1 MAYWGGVVES
11 MAYLEMC
18 QTPQTNQHRFAA
30 SHATRTSA
38 WTSCSAPAK
47 ALFRGRTSLRAYR
60 KPSGKG
66 AAGSGGRPTT
76 GTGRAPPR
84 LTSRRTAATIWRA
97 ARRAA
102 REQRATRAASANSQ
116 NGAASATQRSG
127 AASGGGTAPSA
138 LAPSRRQRR
147 RKACQS
153 VCAITDAFG
162 CGAAA
167 RAPRTETSL
176 LPLVQMSLS
185 MNVSAAGQLCGYSLG
200 CP

>member
-1 MAYWGGVVES
+1 MASGRWRS
-11 MAYLEMC
+11 AAS
-18 QTPQTNQHRFAA
+18 FAA
-30 SHATRTSA
+30 SHATRTLGVDVVLGA
-38 WTSCSAPAK
+38 REG
-47 ALFRGRTSLRAYR
+47 LFRGRTSLRAYR

-84 LTSRRTAATIWRA
+84 LASRRTAATIWRA

-116 NGAASATQRSG
+116 NGAASATHRSG

-153 VCAITDAFG
+153 VCAITYCDAFG
-162 CGAAA
+162 VARRRAAPTA
-167 RAPRTETSL
+167 EECSV
-176 LPLVQMSLS
+176 PLVDARSLPA
-185 MNVSAAGQLCGYSLG
+185 V
-200 CP
+200 